1 MCFYF
6 MLYMQLL
13 SQPFV
18 VQMGVGKVKKKCK
31 RKYLKC
37 IVWVKDQ
44 DEIVHD
50 PAKSS
55 WFRLQLTP
63 FNQIL
68 LQLGCHLFHYQG
80 LELIFLLLEVKCI
93 LP

>member
-31 RKYLKC
+31 SEKYLNC
-37 IVWVKDQ
+37 FVWVKDQ
-44 DEIVHD
+44 DGIMHD
-50 PAKSS
+50 P
-55 WFRLQLTP
+55 
-63 FNQIL
+63 
-68 LQLGCHLFHYQG
+68 
-80 LELIFLLLEVKCI
+80 VK
-93 LP
+93 LV